1 MAQQKPE
8 SDTQGANSL
17 PILIYKTF
25 CRYGRDNCDIEIARQ
40 RGRYY
45 VLKIYNV
52 LKKSS
57 LA

>member
-1 MAQQKPE
+1 MAEIIVTLK
-8 SDTQGANSL
+8 SL
-17 PILIYKTF
+17 
-25 CRYGRDNCDIEIARQ
+25 ARKD
-40 RGRYY
+40 RYY